1 MIPLMKGFLQNKLTI
16 EEDEI
21 DRLDKLLAKR
31 FSSYSRTYFQYLI
44 DCEAVLLNGEVIK
57 KRCRPSPGDQIEV
70 TFLPV
75 EEIDLTP
82 EPIPLDILYEDDHLI
97 CINKPPGM
105 VVHPAPGHPKGTF
118 VHALLHHCQGTPLP
132 GKEYR
137 PGIVHRLDKETSG
150 ILIGA
155 KSVAAHQKLIE
166 QFKGREIEKEYLAIT
181 IGHPQATTIHA
192 PIGRHPVRRKE
203 MTILETGK
211 EATTVITPLARGEH
225 FSLISARLITGRT
238 HQIRVHMKYNNTPI
252 LGDSVY
258 GSQKINEKYQIPRQL
273 LHAAKIKLAH
283 PVTHQIL
290 NLSAPIPEDMEKVSE
305 DFFLQPLLK

>member
-1 MIPLMKGFLQNKLTI
+1 MKAHLKNQFTI
-16 EEDEI
+16 EAEEI

-44 DCEAVLLNGEVIK
+44 DCEAVLLNGKVIK
-57 KRCRPSPGDQIEV
+57 KRCKPLPGDQIEV
-70 TFLPV
+70 TFLPT

-82 EPIPLDILYEDDHLI
+82 EPIPLEILYEDEHLI

-118 VHALLHHCQGTPLP
+118 VHALLHHCQGATLP

-150 ILIGA
+150 ILIAA
-155 KSVAAHQKLIE
+155 KSVEAHQKLIE

-181 IGHPQATTIHA
+181 VGHPEAMTIHA
-192 PIGRHPVRRKE
+192 PIGRHPIRRKE

-211 EATTVITPLARGEH
+211 EATTIITPLARGEH
-225 FSLISARLITGRT
+225 FSLISAKLITGRT
-238 HQIRVHMKYNNTPI
+238 HQIRVHMKHNKTPI
-252 LGDSVY
+252 LGDATY
-258 GSQKINEKYQIPRQL
+258 GSQKIKEKYNVPRQL
-273 LHAAKIKLAH
+273 LHAAKIKFSH
-283 PVTHQIL
+283 PISDQIL
-290 NLSAPIPEDMEKVSE
+290 NLSAPIPEDMKKVSE
-305 DFFLQPLLK
+305 DFFLETPQK

>member
-1 MIPLMKGFLQNKLTI
+1 MKAHLKNQFTI
-16 EEDEI
+16 QAEEI

-57 KRCRPSPGDQIEV
+57 KRCKPHPGDQIEV
-70 TFLPV
+70 TFLPT

-82 EPIPLDILYEDDHLI
+82 EPIPLDILYEDEHLI

-118 VHALLHHCQGTPLP
+118 VHALLHHCEGAPLP

-150 ILIGA
+150 ILIAA
-155 KSVAAHQKLIE
+155 KSVEAHQKLIE

-181 IGHPQATTIHA
+181 VGHPEAVTIHA
-192 PIGRHPVRRKE
+192 PIGRHPIRRKE

-211 EATTVITPLARGEH
+211 EATTIITPLARGEH
-225 FSLISARLITGRT
+225 FSLISAKLITGRT
-238 HQIRVHMKYNNTPI
+238 HQIRVHMKHNNTPI
-252 LGDSVY
+252 LGDATY
-258 GSQKINEKYQIPRQL
+258 GSQKIKEKYHIPRQL
-273 LHAAKIKLAH
+273 LHASKIQFSH
-283 PVTHQIL
+283 PISDQIL
-290 NLSAPIPEDMEKVSE
+290 NLSAPMPEDMKKVSE
-305 DFFLQPLLK
+305 DFFLETTQK